1 MKNVVLRDEFFCD
14 NLFIK
19 YRNLKKRTFAM
30 VAALLTLCSIRVN
43 AAYELVWSDE
53 FNCSNVNTSVW
64 NYELGTGDQGWGNW
78 EQEYYSN
85 STNNVY
91 TEDGS
96 LVIKA
101 IRDNTQYDPNYNTSF
116 TSGRIKSNAKIQA
129 KYGKIEASIKLPQA
143 VKGIWPAFW
152 MLGTGKSTWPYQG
165 EIDIMEYMCTSSSYS
180 DVKSTLHWNANGMNG
195 AYSPADYGLSK
206 TVSNPTQYHTY
217 TMEWTPTTIRSYVDG
232 VQYYIIDI
240 NSANFDAFQHEFY
253 ILLNLAV
260 GGSFVN
266 YEIDGSFQEAAMY
279 VDWIRVYQDKS
290 AYPASSLTD
299 NSTECND
306 EPESPYDQI
315 LVYCDHS
322 GSGKVMDLRGSNFYI
337 WSNTVTVTSLGSTF
351 EGANSMALST
361 SKALGWYGGGFTNT
375 TSRDYSFLNNYS
387 LHFAYYT
394 SSTEPFGVKI
404 SDVVHTIN
412 PTQTNTWVEAEIPVS
427 SLNGISLGT
436 SSDML
441 LFSICNGN
449 GETLSDGRLIAF
461 DDVYYYYKEP
471 TPSISEVNA
480 SPIGACLGSTVNF
493 SAAYNSFS
501 GTPTI
506 QYAVKKAAGSYTN
519 ISGSSYT
526 ALSAGDYTVK
536 ATATYGSESAENTST
551 FTIWDNPTVSISPS
565 VSTITCTNA
574 SSVLTA
580 SGTNIAS
587 YKWDDNSTNATRTV
601 TTGGT
606 YTVTVTSSNGCT
618 NTASTI
624 ISENKTAPT
633 VTITPSSGQL
643 TCNQTSITLTAG
655 TNAVNPS
662 YAWSGTATGTNRT
675 LIANQ
680 AGNYSVKVTN
690 LDNGCYTN
698 SAAANITADNS
709 LPTVSISP
717 SVSTITCTNTSSLLT
732 ASGTNIA
739 SYKWDDNSTN
749 ATRTVTT
756 GGTYTV
762 TVTSSNGCTNTA
774 STIISENK
782 TAPTVT
788 IIAAATEINETQTSI
803 KLETQ
808 STLAISYLWNTQSIE
823 DNITVSEEGIYSVI
837 VSGSNGCTNSDEIEI
852 TKSKEQPT
860 AVESTK
866 QLAELFAKQGT
877 ITILSD
883 DLIDVLVY
891 SIDGRVYFD
900 GRVQNNINI
909 KGLSDGIYIVKIN
922 NEVHKIQV
930 K

>member
-1 MKNVVLRDEFFCD
+1 
-14 NLFIK
+14 
-19 YRNLKKRTFAM
+19 
-30 VAALLTLCSIRVN
+30 
-43 AAYELVWSDE
+43 
-53 FNCSNVNTSVW
+53 
-64 NYELGTGDQGWGNW
+64 
-78 EQEYYSN
+78 
-85 STNNVY
+85 
-91 TEDGS
+91 
-96 LVIKA
+96 
-101 IRDNTQYDPNYNTSF
+101 
-116 TSGRIKSNAKIQA
+116 
-129 KYGKIEASIKLPQA
+129 
-143 VKGIWPAFW
+143 
-152 MLGTGKSTWPYQG
+152 
-165 EIDIMEYMCTSSSYS
+165 
-180 DVKSTLHWNANGMNG
+180 
-195 AYSPADYGLSK
+195 
-206 TVSNPTQYHTY
+206 
-217 TMEWTPTTIRSYVDG
+217 
-232 VQYYIIDI
+232 
-240 NSANFDAFQHEFY
+240 
-253 ILLNLAV
+253 
-260 GGSFVN
+260 
-266 YEIDGSFQEAAMY
+266 MY

-290 AYPASSLTD
+290 AYPASSLTN
-299 NSTECND
+299 NSTVCND

-315 LVYCDHS
+315 LVYCDHN
-322 GSGKVMDLRGSNFYI
+322 GNGKVMDLRGSNFYI
-337 WSNTVTVTSLGSTF
+337 WSNSVTVTSLGSTF

-375 TSRDYSFLNNYS
+375 TSREYSFLNNYS

-427 SLNGISLGT
+427 SLNGITLGT

-471 TPSISEVNA
+471 TPSVAEVNA
-480 SPIGACLGSTVNF
+480 SPIGTCLGSAVNF

-506 QYAVKKAAGSYTN
+506 QYAVKKGTGSYTN

-526 ALSAGDYTVK
+526 AISAGDYTVK

-551 FTIWDNPTVSISPS
+551 FTIWDKPTVSISPS

-574 SSVLTA
+574 SSLLTA

-606 YTVTVTSSNGCT
+606 YTVTATSSNGCT

-633 VTITPSSGQL
+633 ATITPSSGQL

-655 TNAVNPS
+655 TNATNPS

-680 AGNYSVKVTN
+680 AGNYSVRVTN

-698 SAAANITADNS
+698 SAAASITADNS

-732 ASGTNIA
+732 ASGSNIA

-808 STLAISYLWNTQSIE
+808 STLANPSYAWSGTATGTNRTLIANQAGNYSVRVTNLDNGCYTNSAAASITA
-823 DNITVSEEGIYSVI
+823 DNSLPTVSISPSVSTI
-837 VSGSNGCTNSDEIEI
+837 TCTNTSSLLTASGSNIASYKWDDNSTNATRTVTTGGTYTVTVTSSNGCTNTASTIISENKTAPTVTIIAAATEINETQTSI
-852 TKSKEQPT
+852 KLETQ
-860 AVESTK
+860 ST
-866 QLAELFAKQGT
+866 LA
-877 ITILSD
+877 
-883 DLIDVLVY
+883 
-891 SIDGRVYFD
+891 
-900 GRVQNNINI
+900 N
-909 KGLSDGIYIVKIN
+909 
-922 NEVHKIQV
+922 
-930 K
+930 

>member
-1 MKNVVLRDEFFCD
+1 
-14 NLFIK
+14 
-19 YRNLKKRTFAM
+19 
-30 VAALLTLCSIRVN
+30 
-43 AAYELVWSDE
+43 
-53 FNCSNVNTSVW
+53 
-64 NYELGTGDQGWGNW
+64 
-78 EQEYYSN
+78 
-85 STNNVY
+85 
-91 TEDGS
+91 
-96 LVIKA
+96 
-101 IRDNTQYDPNYNTSF
+101 
-116 TSGRIKSNAKIQA
+116 
-129 KYGKIEASIKLPQA
+129 
-143 VKGIWPAFW
+143 
-152 MLGTGKSTWPYQG
+152 
-165 EIDIMEYMCTSSSYS
+165 
-180 DVKSTLHWNANGMNG
+180 
-195 AYSPADYGLSK
+195 
-206 TVSNPTQYHTY
+206 
-217 TMEWTPTTIRSYVDG
+217 
-232 VQYYIIDI
+232 
-240 NSANFDAFQHEFY
+240 
-253 ILLNLAV
+253 
-260 GGSFVN
+260 
-266 YEIDGSFQEAAMY
+266 MY

-337 WSNTVTVTSLGSTF
+337 WSDTVTVTSVGSTF

-375 TSRDYSFLNNYS
+375 TSREYSFLNNYS

-427 SLNGISLGT
+427 SLNGITLGT

-471 TPSISEVNA
+471 TPSISEVTV
-480 SPIGACLGSTVNF
+480 SPIGTCLGSAVNF
-493 SAAYNSFS
+493 SAAYNSLS

-506 QYAVKKAAGSYTN
+506 QYAVKKGTGSYTN

-526 ALSAGDYTVK
+526 AISAGDYTVK

-551 FTIWDNPTVSISPS
+551 FTIWDKPTVSISPS

-574 SSVLTA
+574 SSLLTA

-606 YTVTVTSSNGCT
+606 YTVTATSSNGCT

-633 VTITPSSGQL
+633 ATITPSSGQL

-655 TNAVNPS
+655 TNATNPS

-732 ASGTNIA
+732 ASGSNIA

-808 STLAISYLWNTQSIE
+808 STLANPSYAWSGTATGTNRTLIANQAGNYSVRVTNLDNGCYTNSAAASITA
-823 DNITVSEEGIYSVI
+823 DNSLPTVSISPSVSTI
-837 VSGSNGCTNSDEIEI
+837 TCTNTSSLLTASGSNIASYKWDDNSTNATRTVTTGGTYTVTVTSSNGCTNTASTIISENKTAPTVTIIAAATEINETQTSIKLETQSTLANPSYAWSGTATGTNRTLIANQAGNYSVRVTNLDNGCYTNSAAASI
-852 TKSKEQPT
+852 TADNSLPT
-860 AVESTK
+860 VSISPSVS
-866 QLAELFAKQGT
+866 T
-877 ITILSD
+877 ITCTNASSLLTASGTNIASYKWD
-883 DLIDVLVY
+883 DN
-891 SIDGRVYFD
+891 SINATRTVTTGGTYTVTATSSNGCTKTASTIISENKTAPKVSISPSVSTITCTNASYR
-900 GRVQNNINI
+900 
-909 KGLSDGIYIVKIN
+909 L
-922 NEVHKIQV
+922 E
-930 K
+930 

>member
-1 MKNVVLRDEFFCD
+1 
-14 NLFIK
+14 
-19 YRNLKKRTFAM
+19 
-30 VAALLTLCSIRVN
+30 
-43 AAYELVWSDE
+43 
-53 FNCSNVNTSVW
+53 
-64 NYELGTGDQGWGNW
+64 
-78 EQEYYSN
+78 
-85 STNNVY
+85 
-91 TEDGS
+91 
-96 LVIKA
+96 
-101 IRDNTQYDPNYNTSF
+101 
-116 TSGRIKSNAKIQA
+116 
-129 KYGKIEASIKLPQA
+129 
-143 VKGIWPAFW
+143 
-152 MLGTGKSTWPYQG
+152 
-165 EIDIMEYMCTSSSYS
+165 
-180 DVKSTLHWNANGMNG
+180 
-195 AYSPADYGLSK
+195 
-206 TVSNPTQYHTY
+206 
-217 TMEWTPTTIRSYVDG
+217 
-232 VQYYIIDI
+232 
-240 NSANFDAFQHEFY
+240 
-253 ILLNLAV
+253 
-260 GGSFVN
+260 
-266 YEIDGSFQEAAMY
+266 MY

-290 AYPASSLTD
+290 AYPASSLTN
-299 NSTECND
+299 NSTVCND

-315 LVYCDHS
+315 LVYCDHN

-337 WSNTVTVTSLGSTF
+337 WSNSVTVTSLGSTF

-404 SDVVHTIN
+404 SDVVYTVN

-471 TPSISEVNA
+471 TPSVSEVNA

-536 ATATYGSESAENTST
+536 ATVTYGSESAENTST

-606 YTVTVTSSNGCT
+606 YTVTATSSNGCT
-618 NTASTI
+618 KTAST
-624 ISENKTAPT
+624 T
-633 VTITPSSGQL
+633 
-643 TCNQTSITLTAG
+643 
-655 TNAVNPS
+655 
-662 YAWSGTATGTNRT
+662 
-675 LIANQ
+675 
-680 AGNYSVKVTN
+680 
-690 LDNGCYTN
+690 
-698 SAAANITADNS
+698 
-709 LPTVSISP
+709 
-717 SVSTITCTNTSSLLT
+717 
-732 ASGTNIA
+732 
-739 SYKWDDNSTN
+739 
-749 ATRTVTT
+749 
-756 GGTYTV
+756 
-762 TVTSSNGCTNTA
+762 
-774 STIISENK
+774 ISENK

-788 IIAAATEINETQTSI
+788 IIAEATEISEKQASI

-808 STLAISYLWNTQSIE
+808 STLAISYLWNTQSTE
-823 DNITVSEEGIYSVI
+823 DNITVSEEGTYSVI

-852 TKSKEQPT
+852 TESKEQPT

-883 DLIDVLVY
+883 DITYVIVY
-891 SIDGRVYFD
+891 GIDGKVYFN
-900 GRVQNNINI
+900 GEVQNKVNI
-909 KGLSDGIYIVKIN
+909 KGLSDGIYIVRIN